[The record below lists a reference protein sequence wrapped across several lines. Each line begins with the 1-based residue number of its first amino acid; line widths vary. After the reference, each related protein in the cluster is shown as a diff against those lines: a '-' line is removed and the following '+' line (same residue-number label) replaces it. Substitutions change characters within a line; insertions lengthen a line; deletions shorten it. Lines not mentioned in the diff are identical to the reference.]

1 MNGSPC
7 LKMLKNKLVPLDP
20 YYLHELEV
28 LRAMIRQGDRT
39 LLVDDVS
46 ISS

>member
-1 MNGSPC
+1 MNGPPC
-7 LKMLKNKLVPLDP
+7 LRMLKNKLVPLDP

-28 LRAMIRQGDRT
+28 LRAIDQAGDRT